1 MTAFII
7 KLLLNALA
15 FFLGAKFLRGV
26 EVHDFMRAII
36 VAIVMAIL
44 NMSLGF
50 VLKIMSLGLLS
61 WGIFTFV
68 LNAILIMVA
77 DYFLKGFKVEN
88 FWWALAL
95 AIFVAIV
102 NSITFAVFL

>member
-1 MTAFII
+1 MEFII

-26 EVHDFMRAII
+26 DVHDFIRAII

-50 VLKIMSLGLLS
+50 VLKIMTLGLLG
-61 WGIFTFV
+61 WGIFSLI
-68 LNAILIMVA
+68 LNAVLILIA
-77 DYFLKGFKVEN
+77 DYFLEGFKVKN

-95 AIFVAIV
+95 AVFVAIV
-102 NSITFAVFL
+102 NSVTYAVFL